1 MTTTAQQPVFGI
13 EKIYITDC
21 SLESPN
27 TPESFMIREE
37 PKLDVDVEP
46 TFKKIDSD
54 HYEVSVKATVTAKT
68 EKDAKTIFICEVT
81 QSGVFLLQHIPED
94 DLQIILNAAAPNI
107 LFPYL
112 RQAISS
118 LTSNAGF
125 PAINLAPFNFD
136 LLYQERQK
144 QGQEGI
150 LQ

>member
-1 MTTTAQQPVFGI
+1 MTDTQQPVFGI

-21 SLESPN
+21 SLENPN
-27 TPESFMIREE
+27 APHSFMIREE

-46 TFKKIDSD
+46 SYKKIDD
-54 HYEVSVKATVTAKT
+54 THYEVSIKVNVTAKT
-68 EKDAKTIFICEVT
+68 ETDNKTIFICEVV
-81 QSGVFLLQHIPED
+81 QSGVFLVQHIPAD
-94 DLQIILNAAAPNI
+94 DMDIILNAAGPNI

-112 RQAISS
+112 RQAVSS

-136 LLYQERQK
+136 LYYQERLK
-144 QGQEGI
+144 ETKSPI